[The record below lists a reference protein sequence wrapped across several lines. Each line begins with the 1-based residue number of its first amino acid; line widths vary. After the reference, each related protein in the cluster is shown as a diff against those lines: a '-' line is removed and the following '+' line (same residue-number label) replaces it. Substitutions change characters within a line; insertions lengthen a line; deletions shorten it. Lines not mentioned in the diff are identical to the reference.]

1 MLTRPVHFAYLA
13 NQETPKVL
21 RYWLIASWL
30 RQTPETRNANHGQ
43 AIYYKTYSNGDNLPT

>member
-1 MLTRPVHFAYLA
+1 MLNIYKSIDFAYLA

-30 RQTPETRNANHGQ
+30 RQTPETGNAKQGQ
-43 AIYYKTYSNGDNLPT
+43 AI